1 MTRVAF
7 VMPGV
12 GVVPRGA
19 ESFVVELC
27 QGLAARPDFEVR
39 LFCRGPAPVPHTR
52 IRALP
57 RDQPLVGAL
66 YRATRLGR
74 KALDTLYL
82 DPLSLEWYTAALA
95 AMPHLWRGGFDVVVM
110 EGGLVGA
117 WLCRLLRWRRGVPFV
132 DIAHGLDPR
141 WEGAFARQRPDRVVT
156 FTAAA
161 AEMVRA
167 RAPGACVVV
176 IPHGIDLRRF
186 RPPERRGTGAAVGWA
201 HLAEAPLVGGAGPDW
216 GQLAEAP
223 LARAAE
229 PSAQRGRTAEP
240 ASAQRAGAV
249 PGPAEPTDVPLPGPR
264 PRVLCAGAV
273 DGHKRMH
280 LAVEAVARLSR
291 GGSLT
296 VLGDGPEAAALDRLA
311 AARLGTGRYLRRV
324 VPRDEMPA
332 WYEAADC
339 FTLPSRTESFGLVYL
354 EALACGVPVVAPDD
368 AVRREVIG
376 DAGLF
381 CDVTDAAAYAGA
393 LAAAL
398 ARDWGELPRRRAERF
413 PIAATVSAYAELLTA
428 LGAEKPPDR
437 RAAPGCRPAAS
448 SGPAAEPEPQAPGT
462 AGATG
467 PPHPRASR
475 SSP

>member
-1 MTRVAF
+1 MRVAF
-7 VMPGV
+7 VMTGV

-19 ESFVVELC
+19 EAFVVELC
-27 QGLAARPDFEVR
+27 QGLAALPGFEVR

-57 RDQPLVGAL
+57 RDQPLVARIYG
-66 YRATRLGR
+66 ATRLGR

-82 DPLSLEWYTAALA
+82 DPLSLEWATGALSA
-95 AMPHLWRGGFDVVVM
+95 LPHLWRGGFDAVVM

-132 DIAHGLDPR
+132 DVAHGVDPK

-161 AEMVRA
+161 AAMVGA
-167 RAPGACVVV
+167 RAPGARIVV
-176 IPHGIDLRRF
+176 IPHGVDLARF
-186 RPPERRGTGAAVGWA
+186 RPGAPQAG
-201 HLAEAPLVGGAGPDW
+201 EGGALPGAQPALPP
-216 GQLAEAP
+216 GARPQLP
-223 LARAAE
+223 
-229 PSAQRGRTAEP
+229 
-240 ASAQRAGAV
+240 
-249 PGPAEPTDVPLPGPR
+249 PGPQPPLLPGPR
-264 PRVLCAGAV
+264 PRVLSVGAV
-273 DGHKRMH
+273 DAHKRLH
-280 LAVEAVARLSR
+280 LAVEAVARLPA

-311 AARLGTGRYLRRV
+311 AERLGAGRYQRRV

-332 WYEAADC
+332 WYAAADC

-354 EALACGVPVVAPDD
+354 EALACGVPAVAPDD

-381 CDVTDAAAYAGA
+381 CDVTDAGAYAGA

-398 ARDWGELPRRRAERF
+398 ARDWGGAPRRRAERF
-413 PIAATVSAYAELLTA
+413 PIAATVTAYAEMLASLA
-428 LGAEKPPDR
+428 DGNLGP
-437 RAAPGCRPAAS
+437 
-448 SGPAAEPEPQAPGT
+448 
-462 AGATG
+462 
-467 PPHPRASR
+467 
-475 SSP
+475 